1 MFDVI
6 VVPKTWQKKHQRQSS
21 FKMRFSGRFSDMW
34 ASTRSITRTNPSTFS
49 SQQVSV
55 AWNCFQRSRHK
66 SLQPRWTTTN
76 YDNCKTSKMQ
86 RSSSRSHDFD
96 VVQALPHLATI
107 GISKHRRAR
116 MQTRKW
122 GTGESCCV
130 EGNTPAKVVDTVL
143 EDVPPWPAKMETKQ
157 SEIVFFLPCQVSPT
171 DFAVKQPGWSRQIP
185 FCKSPSSFM
194 NLSSW
199 PESEKTEKSI
209 RTVYFL

>member
-1 MFDVI
+1 
-6 VVPKTWQKKHQRQSS
+6 
-21 FKMRFSGRFSDMW
+21 MRCSGRFSDMW

-96 VVQALPHLATI
+96 VVQALPHLAAI

-130 EGNTPAKVVDTVL
+130 EGNAPVKVVDTVV
-143 EDVPPWPAKMETKQ
+143 EDIPPWPAKMKTKQ
-157 SEIVFFLPCQVSPT
+157 SEIACFCR
-171 DFAVKQPGWSRQIP
+171 VKFHQLIL
-185 FCKSPSSFM
+185 PSSSRAGAGKFLFA
-194 NLSSW
+194 NLRAPLWISVLDLSHVTGTT
-199 PESEKTEKSI
+199 SEKQKKSFELSI
-209 RTVYFL
+209 CL